1 MSNSAVPVVG
11 AMLAAIA
18 LLGVTSSARAADLP
32 PYMNVIVGTSAG
44 NAAETATR
52 NVLMLNTVMFDLYGD
67 ASKIFTRNIL
77 AQHPVILALFS
88 GAGGRLLLYRPGQAP
103 IEAPPVPIAY
113 QLMKSVAHSTMAL
126 AQVVV
131 PYLNSPGD
139 QAWRASMLSYRTRM
153 QSALDGL
160 DLTDMPADWRATNR
174 AILQNNLAFMDAS
187 LDKGAISFDDLAAFS
202 AKQRPL
208 LKLDIAWAAQTQVGH
223 WMGVLADWKAQLG
236 SQWDKTYGASN
247 TIYVAR
253 QNNVLFSVLAQ
264 FFGPDA
270 MNNRLMLIE
279 TMTFQTTPAEMLE
292 SLTRIIADRSVGAV
306 FFGSYHLMDY
316 ELMGGDA
323 RQAIIAESGKRGM
336 TPFLP
341 PLVPFGSRQWPTLIT
356 PGTGPA
362 TLADL
367 P

>member
-1 MSNSAVPVVG
+1 MSNSAMPVVG

-52 NVLMLNTVMFDLYGD
+52 NVLMLNTVLFDLYGD
-67 ASKIFTRNIL
+67 ASQIFTRNIL

-131 PYLNSPGD
+131 PYLNSPAD
-139 QAWRASMLSYRTRM
+139 QAWRASMLSYRSRI

-160 DLTDMPADWRATNR
+160 DLTDMPAEWRATNR

-187 LDKGAISFDDLAAFS
+187 LAKGAISFDDLAAFS
-202 AKQRPL
+202 VKQRPL
-208 LKLDIAWAAQTQVGH
+208 LKLNIAWAAQTQVGH
-223 WMGVLADWKAQLG
+223 WMGVLAAWKAQLG
-236 SQWDKTYGASN
+236 G
-247 TIYVAR
+247 
-253 QNNVLFSVLAQ
+253 
-264 FFGPDA
+264 
-270 MNNRLMLIE
+270 
-279 TMTFQTTPAEMLE
+279 
-292 SLTRIIADRSVGAV
+292 
-306 FFGSYHLMDY
+306 
-316 ELMGGDA
+316 
-323 RQAIIAESGKRGM
+323 
-336 TPFLP
+336 
-341 PLVPFGSRQWPTLIT
+341 
-356 PGTGPA
+356 
-362 TLADL
+362 
-367 P
+367 